1 MYSIYRW
8 LSLLIAVVMS
18 APAAAAEVP
27 WWNRAWKSR
36 KQVRV
41 EVPKFREEPGFEKLR
56 GPKPDFGRLTARAHI
71 LRETP
76 GAEGHPDVRVVD
88 ASGKVLP
95 HRVRAF
101 GDKTR
106 FTVVFP
112 AQERTADYHIYYDN
126 PNAKHAEQS
135 EWRPPTA
142 ALEIVAAKHHG
153 KATFELAE
161 VLKGLRGQVDILGAY
176 TTSHISGSLRAPR
189 APRVPRGRGGGSGSG
204 LITSIEGYL
213 HCPIGGRYIFSVN
226 YRGASYLFVDG
237 KLVVEARALY
247 PTPHTWPQ
255 PDNVILSPG
264 YHHLRLLLVEA
275 PRSSVGLGWQMPGM
289 PDVQLV
295 SKSFYARYI
304 NAKTVAFEQIER
316 PEVVFFTHEIPP
328 EAINLWRPRKLAGP
342 LVNFPGYRLKKPV
355 PVTVAY
361 TRLNN
366 LSTVS
371 DAGDVAWHWKL
382 QRLVSET
389 NPVSARPAPEPNT
402 FETSERDPAV
412 FLQVGQSYSV
422 TLTASR
428 KGKETGTYRRLL
440 TLIIP
445 RKATSSGTSN
455 RVYHIIEKPSIRLE
469 LLSAPN
475 IVYAGEENNAAFRVV
490 TNLNHPVPV
499 DWKAWIMRGKK
510 RENEQTG
517 RFFAGTGEDVV
528 MSFPLHLGDFPER
541 QGSMTVS
548 LEVLD
553 TETNRVEF
561 AIVPSPSNF
570 SKLTA
575 PRGFFVNPAGQ
586 RTIICTT
593 YENEADYR
601 RWMALKYLARKLDR
615 GPKSVMI
622 FGSTMTNAAVVR
634 PILGGQP
641 GRPAEAGKKT
651 TGYADYF
658 EEMVKGKAAGVTFVP
673 RTGGAAPILSDVI
686 EMSKWLSKNKTQVAI
701 IAPGLDDAE
710 LGASREDFARG
721 LDVIIDLLRDQGH
734 YVKIILVTPPPLVS
748 NPELSELYT
757 LEMRNIAIKHHA
769 RIVNIHKLLLKRNNW
784 RDAYRA
790 SPGSEV
796 FNLYPNDA
804 MQKLI
809 ARKIADKM

>member
-1 MYSIYRW
+1 MYRW
-8 LSLLIAVVMS
+8 LILLIVVALS
-18 APAAAAEVP
+18 APAGAAEVP

-41 EVPKFREEPGFEKLR
+41 DVPKFREEPGFEKLR
-56 GPKPDFGRLTARAHI
+56 GPASDFGRLTARASI
-71 LRETP
+71 LREAP

-95 HRVRAF
+95 HRVYSF
-101 GDKTR
+101 GDKTQ

-126 PNAKHAEQS
+126 PNAKPAEQS
-135 EWRPPTA
+135 DWRPSTA

-153 KATFELAE
+153 KPTFELAE
-161 VLKGLRGQVDILGAY
+161 VLKGIRGQVDILGVY
-176 TTSHISGSLRAPR
+176 TTSHIAGALKVPQGSRG
-189 APRVPRGRGGGSGSG
+189 PRGRAGGSG

-213 HCPIGGRYIFSVN
+213 HCPIAGRYVFSVN

-255 PDNVILSPG
+255 PNNVMLSPG
-264 YHHLRLLLVEA
+264 YHHMRLLLVEA
-275 PRSSVGLGWQMPGM
+275 PRSVGLGWQMPGM
-289 PDVQLV
+289 PDIELV
-295 SKSFYARYI
+295 KTGFYAKYI
-304 NAKTVAFEQIER
+304 NVKTVAFEQLEQ

-328 EAINLWRPRKLAGP
+328 EAINLRRPRKLAGP
-342 LVNFPGYRLKKPV
+342 LVNFPGCRLKKPV
-355 PVTVAY
+355 PVPVAY
-361 TRLNN
+361 TKLTN

-371 DAGDVAWHWKL
+371 DAGDVTWRWKL

-389 NPVSARPAPEPNT
+389 NPVPAPEPNT
-402 FETSERDPAV
+402 FETPERDPAV
-412 FLQVGQSYSV
+412 FLQVGKSYSV

-428 KGKETGTYRRLL
+428 NGDEFGTYHRLL
-440 TLIIP
+440 TLP
-445 RKATSSGTSN
+445 LPKKAASSGTPN
-455 RVYHIIEKPSIRLE
+455 RVFNIIKKPSIRLE
-469 LLSAPN
+469 VLSAPN

-499 DWKAWIMRGKK
+499 DWKAWIMRGEK

-517 RFFAGTGEDVV
+517 RFFAGTGKDVV
-528 MSFPLHLGDFPER
+528 MSFPLHLADFPKR

-561 AIVPSPSNF
+561 AIVPSPGDF

-575 PRGFFVNPAGQ
+575 PHGFFINPAGQ
-586 RTIICTT
+586 RAVICTT

-601 RWMALKYLARKLDR
+601 RWMFLKYIARKLDT
-615 GPKSVMI
+615 GPKNIMI
-622 FGSTMTNAAVVR
+622 FGSTMTNTS
-634 PILGGQP
+634 PPLLGGQAE
-641 GRPAEAGKKT
+641 RPAENGKKAI
-651 TGYADYF
+651 GYADYL

-673 RTGGAAPILSDVI
+673 RTGGAAPILSDMI
-686 EMSKWLSKNKTQVAI
+686 EMSKGLSKNKAQVAI
-701 IAPGLDDAE
+701 IAPGLEDAE

-748 NPELSELYT
+748 DPELSKLYS
-757 LEMRNIAIKHHA
+757 LEMHKIAIKHHTE
-769 RIVNIHKLLLKRNNW
+769 IVNIHKLLFERKNW

-790 SPGSEV
+790 SPDSEV
-796 FNLYPNDA
+796 FNLYPNDET
-804 MQKLI
+804 QKLI
-809 ARKIADKM
+809 ARKIADEM